1 MLNTIIQFSLKHQ
14 WRVIAVTLAIAALGV
29 GSFMTMKVDVLPD
42 INKPTVAVFT
52 EAEGFAPEEVERLI
66 LSQVENAVAG
76 APGVTRVRGTA
87 SFGLA
92 IVQAEFDWGSDIY
105 RNRQIIQERISR
117 LDLPEG
123 VRPVLGPVSSI
134 MGEIMWVGLTSK
146 GNTINGKELRTLADW
161 TLRPALLRVPGV
173 SDIIVLGGDVKEWQV
188 NLDPEAMRRYSL
200 TIADVEEK
208 LSSVL
213 ANKSGGLL
221 VQGGKEYPLRI
232 LVAPQDISEIEEIGI
247 TTVDGRGVR
256 LADIATVVEGISP
269 VRGSASI
276 DGEPG
281 VILRIAKQPES
292 ETLTVTYAVD
302 EALESIQQ
310 SLPAGVSLKSD
321 LFRQEW
327 FIDAG
332 LNNVQRALL
341 EGVVVVAVILA
352 LFLMHG
358 RVTFITLVS
367 IPLSILVTII
377 IFRLLG
383 FSVNVM
389 TLGGIAV
396 AVGELVD
403 DAIVGVENV
412 FRKLREWK
420 SSGMK
425 ESIQTIVYEG
435 TREVRSSITI
445 ATLLVVIVFLPV
457 FFIPGVE
464 GRLLASLG
472 AAYIVALIAS
482 LVVSLT
488 ITPVLCAL
496 LLAPRHLEGYEGDT
510 KFVSFV
516 KRKMTTPILWGI
528 AHVRILVILTVVGIV
543 LTGGMYYFAGKEGIP
558 PFNEGSATVS
568 VILPVG
574 TDLGTSNAFASRVEK
589 EIGKIDGVVRVGHI
603 TGRAG
608 ADPHDSGANASEIQ
622 VTFAQGLEG
631 ESQELFA
638 QIQKVIERFPGADFS
653 IGQPITHRVEELLSG
668 VRAPIVIK
676 VYGDDLAD
684 LKRTAER
691 VRTELA
697 KQEGVKNPQVQKEV
711 LLPELRIYPDRNRL
725 ADYGI
730 SSGEVA
736 EELEEGLLGVRI
748 GHVQEGPAR
757 TAVTLRYDPAWR
769 GNSDGIRDLSLPF
782 ENVGSLGNA
791 AELRLDAGR
800 NKFSHEGGKR
810 VLVVSAN
817 YQGGN
822 IVGAVDAVKTTLENE
837 KLPIGQF
844 ISYEGTYKS
853 QKENS
858 LRLGILFIVGLI
870 LIFWVLYQTFKSMP
884 IAFQIMLNIP
894 SAIFGGMVAVW
905 LTGGEVNLA
914 HLVGFISLTGIVSRN
929 GIILISHTLDL
940 VGASGAHGSGNGVTK
955 EIVLRATLDRVV
967 PVLMTSLVTALALV
981 PLLIGAEEPGKEL
994 LHPLAV
1000 VIFGGLISSTIV
1012 SLIFTPSVFYH
1023 FSRHD
1028 APRLEKFLKTMQKI
1042 ADQ

>member
-1 MLNTIIQFSLKHQ
+1 MLNNIISFSLKHQ
-14 WRVIAVTLAIAALGV
+14 WRVVALFIAISGLGV
-29 GSFMTMKVDVLPD
+29 WSFLTMKVDVLPD

-52 EAEGFAPEEVERLI
+52 EAEGLAPEEIERLV
-66 LSQVENAVAG
+66 LAPVENAVAG

-117 LDLPEG
+117 LDLPED

-134 MGEIMWVGLTSK
+134 MGEIMWIGLTSEESALD
-146 GNTINGKELRTLADW
+146 GKELRTLADW
-161 TLRPALLRVPGV
+161 TVRPALLRVPGV

-188 NLDPEAMRRYSL
+188 NLNPEAMRNYDL

-232 LVAPQDISEIEEIGI
+232 LVAPQDITEIEEVGI
-247 TTVDGRGVR
+247 TTWNGRGIR
-256 LADIATVVEGISP
+256 LADIGTVIAGVSP
-269 VRGSASI
+269 VRGGATI
-276 DGEPG
+276 DGKPG
-281 VILRIAKQPES
+281 VILRIAKQPEA
-292 ETLTVTYAVD
+292 ETLAVTTAVD
-302 EALESIQQ
+302 EALESIRQ
-310 SLPAGVSLKSD
+310 SLPAGVTLKND

-332 LNNVQRALL
+332 LNNVYRALL
-341 EGVVVVAVILA
+341 EGIVVVAIILA
-352 LFLMHG
+352 LFLMHRG
-358 RVTFITLVS
+358 VTFITLIS
-367 IPLSILVTII
+367 IPLSIVVTAIV
-377 IFRLLG
+377 FKLLG

-403 DAIVGVENV
+403 NAIVGVENV
-412 FRKLREWK
+412 FRRLREWK
-420 SSGMK
+420 ASGSS
-425 ESIQTIVYEG
+425 EPIHTVVFEG
-435 TREVRSSITI
+435 TREVLNSIVI
-445 ATLLVVIVFLPV
+445 ATILVMIVFLPV

-472 AAYIVALIAS
+472 SAYLIALLAS
-482 LVVSLT
+482 LVVSVT

-496 LLAPRHLEGYEGDT
+496 LLSPKHLTGHENDT
-510 KFVSFV
+510 KFVHFV
-516 KRKMTTPILWGI
+516 KTKMAPAIMWGI
-528 AHVRILVILTVVGIV
+528 EHVRPLMIATVVGIIV
-543 LTGGMYYFAGKEGIP
+543 TVGMYVFAGKEGIP
-558 PFNEGSATVS
+558 PFNEGSATIS
-568 VILPVG
+568 VVLPVG

-589 EIGKIDGVVRVGHI
+589 EIGKIEGVVRVGHI

-608 ADPHDSGANASEIQ
+608 ADPHDSGANSSEIQ
-622 VTFAQGLEG
+622 VTFEQGLEG
-631 ESQELFA
+631 ERERLFA
-638 QIQKVIERFPGADFS
+638 EIQKVVDRFPSADFS

-676 VYGDDLAD
+676 VYGDDLLG
-684 LKRTAER
+684 LKQTAER
-691 VRTELA
+691 IRTELA

-725 ADYGI
+725 ADYGL
-730 SSGEVA
+730 SSGQIA

-748 GHVQEGPAR
+748 GQVQEGSAR
-757 TAVTLRYDPAWR
+757 TAVVLRYDPSWR
-769 GNSDGIRDLSLPF
+769 GNSDGIRDISLPF
-782 ENVGSLGNA
+782 ENVEALGNA

-800 NKFSHEGGKR
+800 NRFSHEGGKR

-817 YQGGN
+817 YEGGN
-822 IVGAVDAVKTTLENE
+822 IVGAVETVKQTMDKE
-837 KLPIGQF
+837 KLPSGQS

-858 LRLGILFIVGLI
+858 QRLGLLFAVGLI
-870 LIFWVLYQTFKSMP
+870 LILWVLYQTFKSIP
-884 IAFQIMLNIP
+884 IALQIMLNIP

-905 LTGGEVNLA
+905 LTGGEINLA
-914 HLVGFISLTGIVSRN
+914 HLVGFISLAGIVSRN

-940 VGASGAHGSGNGVTK
+940 VGKENGNGISK
-955 EIVLRATLDRVV
+955 EVVLRATLDRVV

-981 PLLIGAEEPGKEL
+981 PLLIGGDEPGKEL

-1023 FSRHD
+1023 FRHHD
-1028 APRLEKFLKTMQKI
+1028 MPMLEKWLGKVQKV